1 MGSLSSPGL
10 QKLAI
15 SVYLLV
21 FPVTIILPLACIY
34 FGGWNAALIYVGYLI
49 FINSSYGMEASR
61 TASWTPWLRRW
72 KLWDHFAAYFP
83 ARIIKTHDLPAD
95 KGPYL
100 FNVAPHGVCVYS
112 AWAAFDTD
120 GCGFPH
126 LFPGLDVRALTLKS
140 NFRLPL
146 VREFLLLHGVCD
158 VSKKSCLSI
167 LSRGPASGIMLAA
180 GGASESLLTQ
190 PGCYDLVL
198 AKRKGFVR
206 VALQTGASLV
216 PVLFFGEN
224 DLYEVH
230 IPQKGSSLEKLQTNM
245 LRYLGFTIP
254 LFWGVGF
261 FGGRGLLPRRM
272 PLNIVIGKPLK
283 VGKFEGSTHSEEFAQ
298 QVDSVH
304 QQYTASLIE
313 LWDAHKN
320 KFAADRRRS
329 LQK

>member
-34 FGGWNAALIYVGYLI
+34 FGGWNAALIYVGHSWVLSACDDHHAMRMMACRGCQYLDVSKVSYSVHKERTLNRYLI

-61 TASWTPWLRRW
+61 TASWTPWLRRKAMSPIPVPRW

-126 LFPGLDVRALTLKS
+126 LFPGKVLRS
-140 NFRLPL
+140 
-146 VREFLLLHGVCD
+146 LLL
-158 VSKKSCLSI
+158 
-167 LSRGPASGIMLAA
+167 
-180 GGASESLLTQ
+180 
-190 PGCYDLVL
+190 
-198 AKRKGFVR
+198 
-206 VALQTGASLV
+206 
-216 PVLFFGEN
+216 
-224 DLYEVH
+224 
-230 IPQKGSSLEKLQTNM
+230 
-245 LRYLGFTIP
+245 
-254 LFWGVGF
+254 
-261 FGGRGLLPRRM
+261 
-272 PLNIVIGKPLK
+272 GK
-283 VGKFEGSTHSEEFAQ
+283 
-298 QVDSVH
+298 D
-304 QQYTASLIE
+304 
-313 LWDAHKN
+313 
-320 KFAADRRRS
+320 
-329 LQK
+329 